1 MANTKF
7 SSIPMC
13 LGKRLPRN
21 NGTPFEQPSIY
32 RRQTWALQHLTMATP
47 NIDFVVNKL
56 SVTIGQLNF
65 ATFARLNLE
74 GYSYVD

>member
-47 NIDFVVNKL
+47 NRQI
-56 SVTIGQLNF
+56 
-65 ATFARLNLE
+65 
-74 GYSYVD
+74 